1 MTEENTIQDNLNN
14 QNLSGGDDELNAGA
28 QNVNTQTQADEQEN
42 TSQKEEGKTQTQE
55 ENKKDEKTDVSD
67 LFNAPENY
75 DYKEVQLPENM
86 KLDEDLIQKFNPIAK
101 KLNLSQKGAN
111 EIMALAVEL
120 VQKRNE
126 DYHKFAQHAL
136 DVKIA
141 QYEDLLIN
149 DKEIGGNKL
158 DETLKV
164 ANVAYEAF
172 VPDDVKEIFANSGLN
187 KHPSMVK
194 MFLQFGKLCQEDR
207 FTSGNTSTKE
217 ERPADILFPSTSLK
231 QSIV

>member
-1 MTEENTIQDNLNN
+1 MTEEQKTTQENLDN
-14 QNLSGGDDELNAGA
+14 QNLDGVNEQNAGE
-28 QNVNTQTQADEQEN
+28 QNVNTQTKEDEQEN

-55 ENKKDEKTDVSD
+55 ENKEDEKTDVSD

-75 DYKEVQLPENM
+75 DYKEVKLPENM
-86 KLDEDLIQKFNPIAK
+86 KLDEELLLKFNPIAK

-120 VQKRNE
+120 VQKRSE
-126 DYHKFAQHAL
+126 DFQKFTQHAL
-136 DVKIA
+136 DIKIA
-141 QYEDLLIN
+141 QYEDMLVN

-158 DETLKV
+158 DDTLKV

-187 KHPSMVK
+187 KHPSIVK
-194 MFLQFGKLCQEDR
+194 MFLQFGKLCQEDK
-207 FTSGNTSTKE
+207 FTSGSASTKD
-217 ERPADILFPSTSLK
+217 ERPADILFPSTSSK
-231 QSIV
+231 